1 MTTDD
6 LRTRAEMVA
15 KRAWP
20 DRWDA
25 ARITYPH
32 AALQHYRRGAF
43 VQGALWHATQQPS
56 RDIDVDELVVV
67 LHDAACVC
75 DRTTHPAE
83 SWVNWTNYARAVVA
97 HLTKGDES
105 DE

>member
-15 KRAWP
+15 KRVWP

-43 VQGALWHATQQPS
+43 VQGALWHAAQQPT
-56 RDIDVDELVVV
+56 REQVAEV
-67 LHDAACVC
+67 LWNRANRWDPAMMPFNHLSSVECEYWMKDA
-75 DRTTHPAE
+75 D
-83 SWVNWTNYARAVVA
+83 AVLA
-97 HLTKGDES
+97 LWDGAGS
-105 DE
+105 

>member
-15 KRAWP
+15 KRVWP

-56 RDIDVDELVVV
+56 REELARVMREAG
-67 LHDAACVC
+67 LYRRQADAIHALF
-75 DRTTHPAE
+75 E
-83 SWVNWTNYARAVVA
+83 NG
-97 HLTKGDES
+97 GD
-105 DE
+105 